1 MSWPVSRMEGP
12 GWQDR
17 INEALRKGMPAPADQ
32 GLKPEDLNSSMRVDR
47 GYAILKRFEAT

>member
-1 MSWPVSRMEGP
+1 MEGP